1 MSPLFHAAV
10 ATTPDDGT
18 SEVGSNEWN
27 APHVLSSLVL
37 SVVAATP
44 GADQNDYNPTGWDG
58 TEPAK
63 ATVLALA
70 PTASV
75 VISGLAGGV
84 DGRIAIL
91 QNRSTD
97 RLIIVPD
104 ESTAST
110 AANRFAM
117 RNPVFLMPGASLTL
131 VYDGAASRWRA
142 IAASGGLGFGAF
154 FDVYEDFLGSVGTF
168 GTAVSG
174 TGASAQIGTYLQNNT
189 EQPVGVWQI
198 DTGTTATGRA
208 HLGATQAAALMAG
221 WGPQIFVTRLAVEAL
236 STGTERF
243 QIFAGLHDA
252 VGTTNVTDGVYWVYR
267 DDASAAWQAAV
278 AAGGTRVESG
288 IGAGPTVDTNYVWL
302 GTAFVA
308 GRAIFFWSQ
317 DGASW
322 TIAGETTTGVPS
334 GTQAYGMGNT
344 INKTVGT
351 TQRNLSVDLLA
362 FRIDATRG

>member
-1 MSPLFHAAV
+1 MAIVHSKVSSIPDGGDASLVRPSDWNAAHLLTSLVPTVLAV
-10 ATTPDDGT
+10 AP
-18 SEVGSNEWN
+18 
-27 APHVLSSLVL
+27 A
-37 SVVAATP
+37 
-44 GADQNDYNPTGWDG
+44 ADQNDYNPTGWDG
-58 TEPAK
+58 AEPSK
-63 ATVLALA
+63 ATVLALT
-70 PTASV
+70 PTAS
-75 VISGLAGGV
+75 ILITGLAGGT

-91 QNRSTD
+91 QNRSAD

-104 ESTAST
+104 ESTASL

-131 VYDGAASRWRA
+131 LYDGAASRWRA
-142 IAASGGLGFGAF
+142 LAASGGLGFGAF
-154 FDVYEDFLGSVGTF
+154 FDVYEDFVGSVGTF
-168 GTAVSG
+168 GSAVAG

-221 WGPQIFVTRLAVEAL
+221 WGAQIFLTRLAVEAL

-278 AAGGTRVESG
+278 AAAGTRVESG

-302 GTAFVA
+302 GLAFVA
-308 GRAIFFWSQ
+308 GRATFFWSQ

-322 TIAGETTTGVPS
+322 TIAGETTSGVPS
-334 GTQAYGMGNT
+334 GTQAYGMGDT

-351 TQRNLSVDLLA
+351 TQRNLAVDLLA